1 VPPEIDERH
10 VERDLTEDGFVY
22 RFRHDT
28 RPLAEAEGAFLLC
41 GNWMALARHHQ
52 GATAQARASYER
64 TRAAYGAPGLY
75 AEEYDFTRRQ
85 LRGNL
90 PQAFVHA
97 IDLECGL
104 TLNHRLS

>member
-28 RPLAEAEGAFLLC
+28 RPLAEAEGAFC
-41 GNWMALARHHQ
+41 CA
-52 GATAQARASYER
+52 ATGWRWPDTTRAAQARASYER